1 MKTSDKFTLVRII
14 FAPVNL
20 LIYFIPIWTKGF
32 FSSASIFV
40 LIPLLILVEFTD
52 YLDGHYARKHNVV
65 SDFGKVF
72 DPFAD
77 VILHMTTFCCLM
89 FTSSAGGKSYMPPII
104 FVLLMYREM
113 SMTFIRMGAAQKG
126 TAIAAKKGGKLKTV
140 VYILSGFYGLLL
152 ELIARNNFGISA
164 GSFEIMRYVAVA
176 LFCLCLVL
184 SYISFFD
191 YIVSFKSILK
201 SE

>member
-14 FAPVNL
+14 FAPVA
-20 LIYFIPIWTKGF
+20 LILYFFPIWTKGL

-52 YLDGHYARKHNVV
+52 YLDGHYARKNNVV

-89 FTSSAGGKSYMPPII
+89 FSANSNVNGYMPSII
-104 FVLLMYREM
+104 FILLFYREM
-113 SMTFIRMGAAQKG
+113 TMTFIRMVAAQRG

-140 VYILSGFYGLLL
+140 TYIVSGFYGLFL
-152 ELIARNNFGISA
+152 ELIARNDFGISEGVFAVMKYTAA
-164 GSFEIMRYVAVA
+164 G
-176 LFCLCLVL
+176 LFVLCLIL
-184 SYISFFD
+184 SYVSFID
-191 YIVSFKSILK
+191 YIVSFKSVLK